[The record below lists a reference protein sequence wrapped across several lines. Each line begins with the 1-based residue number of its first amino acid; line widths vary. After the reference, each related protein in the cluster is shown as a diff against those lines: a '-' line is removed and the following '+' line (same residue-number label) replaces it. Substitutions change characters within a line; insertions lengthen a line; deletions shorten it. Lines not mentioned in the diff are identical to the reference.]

1 MELPLGVQV
10 HCTDGRCGRSTY
22 VILNP
27 TNDEITHL
35 VVRER
40 QPSRIEHLVPVSWV
54 ATSAAEVIL
63 LGHTK
68 KEFLNLEQFNQKE
81 FIYTDLPHHA
91 TDPKLTLLWP
101 YTVPAKRVV
110 DSQIRPIPPGQLA
123 VRRGARVRA
132 TDGPVGKIDEFIV
145 DSEKCYITH
154 LVLRE
159 GNLLGKKYVTIPVS
173 EIDQI
178 EEKVVHL
185 KIDKERVAEMPTVQ
199 VKRSWT

>member
-1 MELPLGVQV
+1 MEIPLGVQV

-22 VILNP
+22 VIVNP

-40 QPSRIEHLVPVSWV
+40 QPSRIEHLVPINWV
-54 ATSAAEVIL
+54 KSTAADVIMFD
-63 LGHTK
+63 HNK
-68 KEFLNLEQFNQKE
+68 EEFLSLEQFNQQE

-101 YTVPAKRVV
+101 YAVPTKRVI

-145 DSEKCYITH
+145 DPETCFITH
-154 LVLRE
+154 LVQRE
-159 GNLLGKKYVTIPVS
+159 GNLLGKKYVTIPIS
-173 EIDQI
+173 EIDKI
-178 EEKVVHL
+178 EEKIVHL
-185 KIDKERVAEMPTVQ
+185 KIGKEQVAEMPTVQ
-199 VKRSWT
+199 VRRSWT

>member
-1 MELPLGVQV
+1 MEIPLGVQV

-22 VILNP
+22 IVVNP

-40 QPSRIEHLVPVSWV
+40 QPSRIEHLVPMRSVKS
-54 ATSAAEVIL
+54 TAAEVIML
-63 LGHTK
+63 DLTIEK
-68 KEFLNLEQFNQKE
+68 FLNLEQFNQQE

-101 YTVPAKRVV
+101 YAVPAKRVV

-123 VRRGARVRA
+123 VRRGAQIRA
-132 TDGPVGKIDEFIV
+132 TDGQVGKIDEFIV
-145 DSEKCYITH
+145 DPETCFITH

-159 GNLLGKKYVTIPVS
+159 GNLLGKKYVTIPIS
-173 EIDQI
+173 EIDKI
-178 EEKVVHL
+178 EEKVVYL
-185 KIDKERVAEMPTVQ
+185 TIDKDQVAEMPTVQ